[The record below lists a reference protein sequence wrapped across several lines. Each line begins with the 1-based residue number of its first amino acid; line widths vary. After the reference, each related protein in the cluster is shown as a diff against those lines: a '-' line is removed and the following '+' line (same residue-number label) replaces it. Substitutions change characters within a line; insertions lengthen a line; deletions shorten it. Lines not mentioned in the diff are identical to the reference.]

1 MCDKRLQQPPVNAL
15 PVSRRDRVVGDWP
28 VVEVE
33 PVAVDVGRANQLDA
47 MSPTLERDLYGY
59 IRAARAL
66 PELARSVAGPAQ
78 PPGWLGEPPPQQTP
92 VTRSANDYFG
102 HLPDT
107 SWHLRATYHKV

>member
-1 MCDKRLQQPPVNAL
+1 MRDKRLQQPPVNAL

-28 VVEVE
+28 VEVE

-47 MSPTLERDLYGY
+47 MALTLGRDLYGY

-66 PELARSVAGPAQ
+66 RELARSVAGPAQ
-78 PPGWLGEPPPQQTP
+78 PPGWLGEPSPQQAP
-92 VTRSANDYFG
+92 VTHSANEYFG

-107 SWHLRATYHKV
+107 SWHLRATYHRV